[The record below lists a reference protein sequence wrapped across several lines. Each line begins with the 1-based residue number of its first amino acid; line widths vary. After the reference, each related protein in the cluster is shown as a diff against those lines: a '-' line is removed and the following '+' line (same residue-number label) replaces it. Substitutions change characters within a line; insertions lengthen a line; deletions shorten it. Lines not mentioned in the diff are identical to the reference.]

1 MKRSSCRFPSI
12 RRKKAIYLGA
22 AVLLVLM
29 HLALKSGCHNSNPS
43 DSKAPEASN
52 VIRSYVT
59 QKKILPPE
67 VHELFYAVKD
77 SLDYAAVTGG
87 TEGPLSDI
95 PEDPPAEK
103 SLDDFE
109 RVTPEL
115 LENFE
120 QKFSIESYTAE
131 GWNYELI
138 VFRRSHPNEKYK
150 ATRKKIYRLA
160 AGQWESLGAYM
171 HW

>member
-1 MKRSSCRFPSI
+1 M
-12 RRKKAIYLGA
+12 
-22 AVLLVLM
+22 LL
-29 HLALKSGCHNSNPS
+29 AFTSGCRISNPS
-43 DSKAPEASN
+43 GSKSPEASI
-52 VIRSYVT
+52 VIRSYET
-59 QKKILPPE
+59 QKKILPPK

-87 TEGPLSDI
+87 TEGPLKDV

-103 SLDDFE
+103 SLEDYE

-115 LENFE
+115 LEDF
-120 QKFSIESYTAE
+120 QQTFSVESYTAE
-131 GWNYELI
+131 GWDYELI
-138 VFRRSHPNEKYK
+138 VFRRSHPNKKYK

-160 AGQWESLGAYM
+160 DRQWESLGAYV